1 MTEGIEGGLGKISAA
16 LERAENVA
24 EFLHFVEDNDFI

>member
-1 MTEGIEGGLGKISAA
+1 MTEGIEGGLGKVSAA
-16 LERAENVA
+16 LQRAEKVA